1 MTHEEY
7 RRLTESDEDNA
18 QRRLFQEYFSYVYT
32 IVHNRLSG
40 NFSREDIEECIS
52 DVFADVYSSY
62 DGGNQLTGDIKGFIG
77 TIAKRKAIGYF
88 NRNSEK
94 NRISLSID
102 DEKIRNI
109 PSEENISEA
118 VEKKEMSKTLLM
130 HIENLGEPDS
140 TIIMEK
146 FYFGR
151 KSGEIA
157 EIVSLSPPAVRVRC
171 RRALKKLRKT
181 LSETELGGKYF
192 YEK

>member
-102 DEKIRNI
+102 D
-109 PSEENISEA
+109 
-118 VEKKEMSKTLLM
+118 VKKEMSKTLLM

-181 LSETELGGKYF
+181 LSKTELGGKYF